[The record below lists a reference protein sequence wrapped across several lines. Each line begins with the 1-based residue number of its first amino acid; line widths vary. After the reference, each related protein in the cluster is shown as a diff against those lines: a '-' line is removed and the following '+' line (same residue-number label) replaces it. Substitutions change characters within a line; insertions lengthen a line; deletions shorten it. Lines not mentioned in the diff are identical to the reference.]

1 MFLIDFI
8 INILVIMF
16 TILESFVE
24 IRSLMQQ
31 KRPFMEESKLI
42 LVHTLYPD
50 TLGWFYSHKFNLK
63 KPWILEIRG

>member
-24 IRSLMQQ
+24 RRSLMQQ

-50 TLGWFYSHKFNLK
+50 TLVGSTPTSLTLK
-63 KPWILEIRG
+63 ALDT

>member
-1 MFLIDFI
+1 
-8 INILVIMF
+8 MF

-24 IRSLMQQ
+24 RRSLMQQ

-50 TLGWFYSHKFNLK
+50 TLVGSTPTSLTLK
-63 KPWILEIRG
+63 ALDT